1 VFCSWR
7 GAGRL
12 QPLFFNATF
21 QESIFNV
28 SVLSNEPAQTGD
40 FPLLEN
46 SFSQD
51 RAMSRYCPLSMGADR
66 TFCFGSGCMAWQWI
80 PGQRD
85 ARTAR
90 GRCGL
95 VTPP

>member
-1 VFCSWR
+1 
-7 GAGRL
+7 L

-28 SVLSNEPAQTGD
+28 SVLSNEPAQTGRTE
-40 FPLLEN
+40 LTMTMTQEAA
-46 SFSQD
+46 S
-51 RAMSRYCPLSMGADR
+51 SRYCPMSMGGDR

-85 ARTAR
+85 ARIAR
-90 GRCGL
+90 GFCAMASRA
-95 VTPP
+95 PQ